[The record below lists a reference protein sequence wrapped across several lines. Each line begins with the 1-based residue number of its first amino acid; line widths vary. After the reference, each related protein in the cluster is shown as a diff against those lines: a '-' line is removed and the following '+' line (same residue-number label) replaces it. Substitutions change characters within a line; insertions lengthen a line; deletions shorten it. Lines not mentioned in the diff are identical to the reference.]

1 MKNKKVISAVLSVI
15 FVTIGMNFSFSN
27 AAVIEPEIVKTET
40 WITSYYI
47 DDDDSVTYPYIEC
60 QADIY
65 NDGTVKFYFWNTH
78 EWDGFAT
85 VSHAV
90 TIINSCPYPKGSKE
104 YMFKNKHSYTYNEY
118 YEYYPVSDKES
129 KITDYSTWDSID
141 LSYYPNEY
149 ESISRSLK
157 TPYFNSTW
165 YNTYN
170 NKPTYYYYYAKPN
183 SSTAGELTYSD
194 RLWQFTYYGA
204 LPNLPVNEKIEV
216 VFIPKIDIIEE
227 YSFRFLGHDLIVSPD
242 ILSSHIVATPQLTE
256 QEKYIAEL
264 EQKNRELTEELER
277 LKAEPSSI
285 LDDVYKLDAN
295 SDGMVDASDASII
308 LSIYAYNSTNKVPI
322 TSLSEYFS
330 MEQ

>member
-1 MKNKKVISAVLSVI
+1 MKNKKVISAVLSAI
-15 FVTIGMNFSFSN
+15 LVTMGINYSFSN
-27 AAVIEPEIVKTET
+27 AAVIQPEIVKTET
-40 WITSYYI
+40 WTTSYFI
-47 DDDDSVTYPYIEC
+47 DDDVETLYPYIDC

-65 NDGTVKFYFWNTH
+65 NDGTVKCYFWNTH

-85 VSHAV
+85 VNHNV
-90 TIINSCPYPKGSKE
+90 TIISSTNGSSPYLYQPGAKTNTTRSGDFVLNYDISK
-104 YMFKNKHSYTYNEY
+104 FDKSYF
-118 YEYYPVSDKES
+118 P
-129 KITDYSTWDSID
+129 TDYNCETKIQAYSGGTQTNFGRRHSIY
-141 LSYYPNEY
+141 SY
-149 ESISRSLK
+149 ESN
-157 TPYFNSTW
+157 NSQ
-165 YNTYN
+165 Y
-170 NKPTYYYYYAKPN
+170 
-183 SSTAGELTYSD
+183 D
-194 RLWQFTYYGA
+194 FTFLSFYGA
-204 LPNLPVNEKIEV
+204 LPNLKVNSKLCFTFTPIVDPVGNYNFHI
-216 VFIPKIDIIEE
+216 F
-227 YSFRFLGHDLIVSPD
+227 GHDFTISPD